1 MNAYCSSHPWLVGL
15 SHWLGVAGAAP
26 ILFMAGLLGG
36 LTHCAGMC
44 GPFVLAQVSADSAT
58 LNRPGLGE
66 GRRLVRAFLL
76 PYHLGRFTT
85 YVGLGA
91 LVGGATG
98 LAVFVS
104 GYRWLPALLLGI
116 AALVFLAQGL
126 SGVLA
131 PDRPGDRTR
140 RQSAGGA
147 AHPPGSALAGATRRL
162 ARLCPGRPARIP
174 AVRPALGSARRGGG
188 QRRTLARR
196 DGHGRLRAGNG
207 AQPGPGRPYR
217 RVLWPPRASCRAR
230 HRYPAHAGQCGLSR
244 IPGPA
249 GPRLSRAI
257 PPNPCS
263 SANWHGRS
271 TAA

>member
-1 MNAYCSSHPWLVGL
+1 MIDVLNAYCSSHPWLVGL

-126 SGVLA
+126 SGVLRRIGLATGRGANPLAA
-131 PDRPGDRTR
+131 PLTRLVRPLLARPGGWRGY
-140 RQSAGGA
+140 ALGVLLGFLPCGLLWGALGA
-147 AHPPGSALAGATRRL
+147 AAGSGGPWRGAMAMAAFVLGTVPSLVLVGHIGVFFGRRAPRAARAIGIPLMLGNAGFLGFLALR
-162 ARLCPGRPARIP
+162 
-174 AVRPALGSARRGGG
+174 ALG
-188 QRRTLARR
+188 
-196 DGHGRLRAGNG
+196 
-207 AQPGPGRPYR
+207 
-217 RVLWPPRASCRAR
+217 
-230 HRYPAHAGQCGLSR
+230 
-244 IPGPA
+244 
-249 GPRLSRAI
+249 
-257 PPNPCS
+257 
-263 SANWHGRS
+263 
-271 TAA
+271 